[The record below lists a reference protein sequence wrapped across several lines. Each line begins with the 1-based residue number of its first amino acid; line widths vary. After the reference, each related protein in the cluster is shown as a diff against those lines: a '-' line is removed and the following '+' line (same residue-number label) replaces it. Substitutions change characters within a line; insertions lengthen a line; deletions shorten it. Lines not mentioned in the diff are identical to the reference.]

1 MPLGPGSGR
10 STDTMD
16 SIDALSELGV
26 HLANARAA
34 LHLTPFGEEKP
45 LDQNGHSLLR
55 AIEVAEAAVARFA
68 EFVEDPFL
76 ITGAGATIALTR
88 SATHVVVA
96 VDGTATRADLN
107 VFIAQLKKA
116 DQRLLDSAELLGVL
130 LGLAVRWVSAAF
142 APVVVLQSLTEA
154 APRILELGRD
164 LGP

>member
-1 MPLGPGSGR
+1 M
-10 STDTMD
+10 
-16 SIDALSELGV
+16 
-26 HLANARAA
+26 
-34 LHLTPFGEEKP
+34 
-45 LDQNGHSLLR
+45 
-55 AIEVAEAAVARFA
+55 EVAEAAVARFA

-96 VDGTATRADLN
+96 VDGTATRADLDA
-107 VFIAQLKKA
+107 FIAQLKKA